1 MINPSHALVFAMLS
15 TASGWGLPSHDDSL
29 LSPNES
35 GVDGPRD
42 RRQLQGASG
51 SSCDY
56 GCDAQTPWT
65 SCDGSCD
72 SSCNSWCNSGC
83 DWAGIFSCDDSCD
96 GSCDT
101 GCDSSCDSGGVLYSC
116 DHGCDACV
124 GISCPAGYKGNPS
137 SWTTCTSDGF
147 MEPSFSG
154 GQWYFPGCIAGGSC
168 MSGNTGTLKAIGTL
182 NALAP
187 ATPSKK
193 SAGTLQAAPSEKST
207 RIFERAVTIVK
218 ELAVGDKIEGLDAD
232 KQPALCTV
240 EAVGMFGHGALYG
253 NYTEDHFVLDPATGN
268 VVQHGAVGKRTVEDK
283 YEVMTSCPVALDEAG
298 TGFTPMDGDFCGK
311 STSEMSWSDYLLI
324 HASMLRIVRA
334 TGGYW
339 FSASAYSDFESVVKQ
354 GPKLCAAMLACAGG
368 RFECNELERISTLF
382 VDNYL
387 SKDAREAT
395 LKSMPRSKGGVGAPG
410 SVSFVVSQGRA
421 SSTKLEP
428 TERPLLT
435 IATGAGGDGGPG
447 PEGPTSGG
455 KSFSAVG

>member
-1 MINPSHALVFAMLS
+1 
-15 TASGWGLPSHDDSL
+15 
-29 LSPNES
+29 
-35 GVDGPRD
+35 
-42 RRQLQGASG
+42 
-51 SSCDY
+51 
-56 GCDAQTPWT
+56 
-65 SCDGSCD
+65 
-72 SSCNSWCNSGC
+72 
-83 DWAGIFSCDDSCD
+83 
-96 GSCDT
+96 
-101 GCDSSCDSGGVLYSC
+101 
-116 DHGCDACV
+116 
-124 GISCPAGYKGNPS
+124 
-137 SWTTCTSDGF
+137 
-147 MEPSFSG
+147 
-154 GQWYFPGCIAGGSC
+154 
-168 MSGNTGTLKAIGTL
+168 
-182 NALAP
+182 
-187 ATPSKK
+187 
-193 SAGTLQAAPSEKST
+193 
-207 RIFERAVTIVK
+207 
-218 ELAVGDKIEGLDAD
+218 
-232 KQPALCTV
+232 
-240 EAVGMFGHGALYG
+240 
-253 NYTEDHFVLDPATGN
+253 VLDPATGN